1 MKWLAALVALLLPAS
16 AWAHPHIWIA
26 QHVRVISENGRYVAF
41 ELEWHFDPMSS
52 EGEIPSIDE
61 DGDGKISLQ
70 EIKSLADDMLPELA
84 KVGYQ
89 TWLNVGGKDF
99 HPATLPTLNARID
112 RPATFTPADWDHDD
126 GDDKDGKG
134 DAGMPMPENK
144 RVTPPPKPE
153 VPRNLVYVMRFPLA
167 QPAKMLSIVTY
178 DHEDFIRF
186 EVDKASLSSGCKL
199 DKHPTYKSEFV
210 PGKPVFA
217 DRVSCRLP

>member
-1 MKWLAALVALLLPAS
+1 MKWLAALFALLLPAS
-16 AWAHPHIWIA
+16 AWAHPHIWIS
-26 QHVRVISENGRYVAF
+26 QHVRAISENDRYIAF
-41 ELEWHFDPMSS
+41 EIEWHFDPMSS
-52 EGEIPSIDE
+52 EGEIPPIDE
-61 DGDGKISLQ
+61 DGDGKISMI
-70 EIKSLADDMLPELA
+70 ETKSLADDMLPELG

-89 TWLNVGGKDF
+89 TWLNTGGADF
-99 HPATLPTLNARID
+99 HPPAAPTLNARID
-112 RPATFTPADWDHDD
+112 QPATFTPPDWDHDD
-126 GDDKDGKG
+126 GDK

-144 RVTPPPKPE
+144 RVMPPPKPD

-167 QPAKMLSIVTY
+167 QPVKSLSIVTF

-186 EVDKASLSSGCKL
+186 EVDKASLSPGCRL